1 MTRARILIAS
11 ALLLTTALPGCNG
24 LHTPT
29 AAETGAKKV
38 AQASAKARAL
48 AQRIAPS
55 PDAVG
60 KTLPVEGGEARELTQ
75 TLLAPAEAA
84 KELRTL
90 ANEVS
95 SAGGSDSQRREAKTL
110 ATRMRRDALMLDLM
124 DLERIAQLKGA
135 VASQIETRLGAIRS
149 IEASGDLGAPKQ
161 AAARVKAI
169 EQAKA
174 SYEGLVVAEQKRAED
189 ARGALQPLDATVAGK
204 TKDAEELDVEIQALR
219 AQAATSSPSKAL
231 PLVTDAREKLG
242 RAQDLRMEA
251 SEADRQADPLRA
263 TVRIVDTALAGDD
276 DTAKFLDDRASEAS
290 KAAQGAAARAEA
302 ARKRATE
309 LGAECAELAKEFG
322 RLQEELFEPAV
333 KSVEENLAGGDLAS
347 KNPTDSA
354 MIAMAKARFAAIRA
368 DAVEQMAILASGA
381 GAGSAPAVE
390 ALRSDRAKF
399 VDQAKAALLEAR
411 AALAGVEGATGAPMM
426 AATEQLAMALG
437 IDLATA
443 APAPTPAEDAAPSDA
458 PATDAPA
465 EAGDAPATDAPA
477 GDAPAEEPAPVG
489 EPAPEQPAGEPA
501 PADPSDPNK

>member
-174 SYEGLVVAEQKRAED
+174 SYEGMVVAEQKRADD

-204 TKDAEELDVEIQALR
+204 TKDAEELDVEIQGLR

-276 DTAKFLDDRASEAS
+276 DMAKFLDDRASEAS

-333 KSVEENLAGGDLAS
+333 KSVEENFAGGDLAS

-368 DAVEQMAILASGA
+368 DAVEMAILASGA

-411 AALAGVEGATGAPMM
+411 AALVGVEGATGAPMM

-477 GDAPAEEPAPVG
+477 GDAPAEEPAPAG

>member
-1 MTRARILIAS
+1 MTRARILVAS
-11 ALLLTTALPGCNG
+11 ALLLSTTLPACNG

-55 PDAVG
+55 PDAVA
-60 KTLPVEGGEARELTQ
+60 KTLPVEGGEARELSE

-95 SAGGSDSQRREAKTL
+95 SAGGSDSQRREAKSL

-135 VASQIETRLGAIRS
+135 VASQIETRLAAIRS
-149 IEASGDLGAPKQ
+149 IQASGDLGAPKQ

-174 SYEGLVVAEQKRAED
+174 AYEGMVVAEQKRAED

-204 TKDAEELDVEIQALR
+204 TKDAEELDVEIQSLR

-251 SEADRQADPLRA
+251 SEADRQADPHRA

-276 DTAKFLDDRASEAS
+276 EMAKFLDERASEAS
-290 KAAQGAAARAEA
+290 KAAQGASARAEA

-309 LGAECAELAKEFG
+309 LGTECAELAKEFG
-322 RLQEELFEPAV
+322 RLQSELFEPAV

-368 DAVEQMAILASGA
+368 DAVEQMAIMASSA
-381 GAGSAPAVE
+381 GAGSAPAVD
-390 ALRSDRAKF
+390 ALRSERTKF

-426 AATEQLAMALG
+426 AATEQLAAALG

-443 APAPTPAEDAAPSDA
+443 APAPAPAEDAPAADA

-465 EAGDAPATDAPA
+465 PAGDAPATDAPA
-477 GDAPAEEPAPVG
+477 GDAPSQ

-501 PADPSDPNK
+501 PADPADPNK

>member
-1 MTRARILIAS
+1 MTRARILVAS
-11 ALLLTTALPGCNG
+11 ALLLSIALPGCNG

-95 SAGGSDSQRREAKTL
+95 SAGGSDSQRREAKSL

-135 VASQIETRLGAIRS
+135 VASQIETRLAAIRS
-149 IEASGDLGAPKQ
+149 IQASGDLGAPKQ
-161 AAARVKAI
+161 AAARVKAV
-169 EQAKA
+169 EDAKA
-174 SYEGLVVAEQKRAED
+174 AYQGMVVAEQKRADD

-251 SEADRQADPLRA
+251 SEADRQADPHRA

-276 DTAKFLDDRASEAS
+276 EMGKFLDERASEAG

-322 RLQEELFEPAV
+322 RLQSELFEPAV
-333 KSVEENLAGGDLAS
+333 KSVEENFAGGDLAS
-347 KNPTDSA
+347 KNPTDAA

-368 DAVEQMAILASGA
+368 DAVEQTIILAAGA
-381 GAGSAPAVE
+381 GAGSAPAVD
-390 ALRSDRAKF
+390 ALRSERAKF

-426 AATEQLAMALG
+426 AATQQLAEALG

-443 APAPTPAEDAAPSDA
+443 APAPAAAEDGATADA
-458 PATDAPA
+458 PAAEGASTDAPA
-465 EAGDAPATDAPA
+465 NDAPAPAADPAPEQ
-477 GDAPAEEPAPVG
+477 PADEPAPD
-489 EPAPEQPAGEPA
+489 QPAGEPA
-501 PADPSDPNK
+501 PADPADPNK

>member
-124 DLERIAQLKGA
+124 DLERIAQLKGD
-135 VASQIETRLGAIRS
+135 VASRIEAKLGAIRS

-174 SYEGLVVAEQKRAED
+174 SYEGMVVAEQKRADD

-204 TKDAEELDVEIQALR
+204 TKDAEELDVEIQGLR

-276 DTAKFLDDRASEAS
+276 DTAKFLDERASEAS

-368 DAVEQMAILASGA
+368 DAVEQMAISGA

-477 GDAPAEEPAPVG
+477 GDAPAEEPAPAG